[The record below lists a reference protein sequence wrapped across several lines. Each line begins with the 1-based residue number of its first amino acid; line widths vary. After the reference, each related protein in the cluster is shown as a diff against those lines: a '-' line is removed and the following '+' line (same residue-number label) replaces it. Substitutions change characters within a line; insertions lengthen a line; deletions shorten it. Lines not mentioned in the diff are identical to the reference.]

1 MINLKKIKRNQK
13 MDRCRWKDLFL
24 IKNELLTESTGDM
37 MTMIEMKNVYKTYR
51 RKDVTTEALKG
62 IDLEVQEGD
71 IFGVIGYSGAGKS
84 TLVRLVNY
92 LERPTGGEVIVD
104 GQVLNDLS
112 DSQLRAMKKQI
123 GMIFQHFN
131 LLESKTIFDN
141 IAIPLILSK
150 KPKDEIKKRV
160 RELLDFVGLGDKAK
174 SYPKELSGGQKQRV
188 GIARA
193 LASNPKI
200 LLCDEATSALDPQT
214 TQSILRLLK
223 RVNKEYNITIMI
235 ITHEMSVIQ
244 EVCSRVAVME
254 AGEIIEQGSV
264 LDVFGHPKHPT
275 TKNFVK
281 TVIHNSIPESVKRTL
296 KKTENSRV
304 FRVEV
309 VGEVASEP
317 IVQQLMKNHD
327 VEVNILF
334 ANMTEIQDTTL
345 VIMYMQFEGKA
356 SAIERTIQFLKE
368 KGAGIEEVVE

>member
-1 MINLKKIKRNQK
+1 MLTKR
-13 MDRCRWKDLFL
+13 
-24 IKNELLTESTGDM
+24 
-37 MTMIEMKNVYKTYR
+37 
-51 RKDVTTEALKG
+51 
-62 IDLEVQEGD
+62 
-71 IFGVIGYSGAGKS
+71 
-84 TLVRLVNY
+84 
-92 LERPTGGEVIVD
+92 
-104 GQVLNDLS
+104 
-112 DSQLRAMKKQI
+112 
-123 GMIFQHFN
+123 
-131 LLESKTIFDN
+131 
-141 IAIPLILSK
+141 
-150 KPKDEIKKRV
+150 PKAEIKKRV
-160 RELLDFVGLGDKAK
+160 MELLDFVGLSEKAQ

-214 TQSILRLLK
+214 TQSILQLLK

-244 EVCSRVAVME
+244 EVCNRVAVME

-281 TVIHNSIPESVKRTL
+281 TVIHNSIPESVKRSL

-309 VGEVASEP
+309 KGEVASEP
-317 IVQQLMKNHD
+317 IVQQVMKNYD

-334 ANMTEIQDTTL
+334 ANMTEIQGTTL
-345 VIMYMQFEGKA
+345 VIMYMQFEGDA
-356 SAIERTIQFLKE
+356 SAIERTLQYLRE

>member
-1 MINLKKIKRNQK
+1 
-13 MDRCRWKDLFL
+13 
-24 IKNELLTESTGDM
+24 
-37 MTMIEMKNVYKTYR
+37 MIEMKSVYKSYK
-51 RKDVTTEALKG
+51 RKDVITEALKG
-62 IDLEVQEGD
+62 INLQVQAGD

-92 LERPTGGEVIVD
+92 LERPTDGQVIVD
-104 GQVLNDLS
+104 GQVLADLS
-112 DSQLRAMKKQI
+112 DSQLRVMKKQI
-123 GMIFQHFN
+123 GMVFQHFN

-141 IAIPLILSK
+141 VAIPLILSK
-150 KPKDEIKKRV
+150 MSKREIKERV
-160 RELLDFVGLGDKAK
+160 MELLEFVGLSDKAK

-214 TQSILRLLK
+214 THSILQLLK

-244 EVCSRVAVME
+244 EVCNRVAVME

-264 LDVFGHPKHPT
+264 LDVFGQPKHPT

-296 KKTENSRV
+296 KQAENSRV
-304 FRVEV
+304 FRMEV
-309 VGEVASEP
+309 RGESASDP
-317 IVQQLMKNHD
+317 IVYHLMKD
-327 VEVNILF
+327 FDLKINILF

-345 VIMYMQFEGKA
+345 VIMYMQFEGEVTEVEKA
-356 SAIERTIQFLKE
+356 LSFLRE
-368 KGAGIEEVVE
+368 KGAIEEVVE

>member
-1 MINLKKIKRNQK
+1 
-13 MDRCRWKDLFL
+13 
-24 IKNELLTESTGDM
+24 
-37 MTMIEMKNVYKTYR
+37 MIEMKSVYKTYK
-51 RKDVTTEALKG
+51 RKNVTTEALKG
-62 IDLEVQEGD
+62 IDLKVEEGD

-92 LERPTGGEVIVD
+92 LERPTGGQVTVD
-104 GQVLNDLS
+104 GQMLGNLS
-112 DSQLRAMKKQI
+112 DSQLRTMKKQI

-141 IAIPLILSK
+141 VAIPLVLTK
-150 KPKDEIKKRV
+150 RPKAEIKKRV
-160 RELLDFVGLGDKAK
+160 MELLDFVGLSEKAQ

-214 TQSILRLLK
+214 TQSILQLLK

-244 EVCSRVAVME
+244 EVCNRVAVME

-281 TVIHNSIPESVKRTL
+281 TVIHNSIPESVKRSL

-309 VGEVASEP
+309 KGEVASEP
-317 IVQQLMKNHD
+317 IVQQVMKNYD

-334 ANMTEIQDTTL
+334 ANMTEIQGTTL
-345 VIMYMQFEGKA
+345 VIMYMQFEGDA
-356 SAIERTIQFLKE
+356 SAIERALQYLRE